1 MKKMKQQSVIER
13 LRASKKS
20 SEAAEYQLGHDLG
33 KRWAEQSAA
42 TSELQRLDELR
53 DEYEAQPQNDWDE
66 FFEWDEPKVWGPDE
80 YLFFA
85 MHPEAGKDR
94 QAAEDFW
101 ECAAGDALQQSLCRG
116 VFLKGFAEGAIAVWE
131 SVQDKL

>member
-1 MKKMKQQSVIER
+1 MKKTIERNVIER
-13 LRASKKS
+13 LRASKQR
-20 SEAAEYQLGHDLG
+20 SEAAEYQLGHAIG

-42 TSELQRLDELR
+42 TSELQRLEELR
-53 DEYEAQPQNDWDE
+53 DEYEAQPQYDWDE
-66 FFEWDEPKVWGPDE
+66 FFEWDEPRVWGPDE
-80 YLFFA
+80 DLFFA

-94 QAAEDFW
+94 RAAEDFW
-101 ECAAGDALQQSLCRG
+101 ECAAGDALQQSLYRG